1 MSDARA
7 RANNTI
13 TAGSRHRPIAA
24 QTLWYVLALLIVV
37 SLAALPEAVGLVV
50 VCVVGRYSQGR
61 GDTRRGGRPKP
72 RRRAVAWLS
81 ADQADV
87 GDAEPTAKEDQI
99 DPMAQHRCRIEKVF
113 GLVGGEAGI
122 RRVLALPGVGEPGAD
137 DGLIG
142 RG

>member
-13 TAGSRHRPIAA
+13 TAGSRPRPNAA
-24 QTLWYVLALLIVV
+24 QAPWFGLAVLTVV

-61 GDTRRGGRPKP
+61 GDTRMVGRPKA

-87 GDAEPTAKEDQI
+87 GDAEPTAKEDQL
-99 DPMAQHRCRIEKVF
+99 DPMAQHRCRSEQAF
-113 GLVGGEAGI
+113 GLVGGEAGS
-122 RRVLALPGVGEPGAD
+122 RRVRALRGVA
-137 DGLIG
+137 
-142 RG
+142 